1 MYALGGCYFCM
12 PPVDSFYDNKRYL
25 TTPVNGI
32 YFAGT
37 ETAAV
42 WMGYMEGALESAE
55 RAVAQLNE
63 LYIQ

>member
-55 RAVAQLNE
+55 RTVAQLNE